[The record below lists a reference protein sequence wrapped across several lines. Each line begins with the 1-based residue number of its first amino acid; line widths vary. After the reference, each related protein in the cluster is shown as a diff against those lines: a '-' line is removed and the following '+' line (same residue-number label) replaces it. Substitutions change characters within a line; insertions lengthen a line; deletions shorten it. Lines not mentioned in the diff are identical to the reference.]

1 MEILD
6 RNWRSGRCEI
16 DLVAREGDVVAFVEV
31 KARRP
36 GPEDPLEAVRP
47 DQRRR
52 ILRAARAWIHA
63 HPGVGSRFRFDV
75 VAVAL
80 DRPRR
85 PAGEPSD
92 RRRDV
97 GRPGVPE
104 MSFPVPGDP
113 SREDRVVHVREA
125 WFGDR

>member
-1 MEILD
+1 M
-6 RNWRSGRCEI
+6 
-16 DLVAREGDVVAFVEV
+16 AREDDVVAFVEV
-31 KARRP
+31 KARGP

-52 ILRAARAWIHA
+52 IMRAARAWIHA

-85 PAGEPSD
+85 PAGEPSA
-92 RRRDV
+92 RRRGG
-97 GRPGVPE
+97 GRSGSPE
-104 MSFPVPGDP
+104 TCCPVAGDP
-113 SREDRVVHVREA
+113 SREDRVVHVRDA
-125 WFGDR
+125 WYGDR